1 MGASS
6 DIPRLPIV
14 VGVNHQTGGLGLRD
28 KLFVEDAQVPGFLA
42 GLKGRGLDQAIVIST
57 CDRID
62 VVTAAADPDAARVVV
77 VDALAVHGG
86 LERAEVDG
94 AIYLHAREDAVRHL
108 FRVCASLDSVVVGE
122 PQVLGQVKACH
133 RLARDAGAV
142 PGELESLMQSAYASA
157 KRVRTETDIGERP
170 VSIAAVA
177 ASVARDVHGDLST
190 ATGLV
195 LGTGDMGE
203 LVGDELRKAGLGR
216 LTVCDAGPLSAM
228 ALAAGLEA
236 EYVPTDGLAEALAE
250 ADVIISAVGGRR
262 QPLTADMV
270 RAALKAR
277 RYRPQFIV
285 DASLPRDVE
294 PAVDRIDDAF
304 LYDLADLERL
314 ALDGQAGRR
323 NAAEAAATIVDE
335 GVAAYLADQRARS
348 ATPALSALRRH
359 VEVLR
364 EEALREAGGD
374 AERATHILIQRLL
387 HAPSVRLREMAA
399 DGGDV
404 ASSENLIRTLFGI
417 APDGNGKE

>member
-6 DIPRLPIV
+6 DIPRLPVV

-28 KLFVEDAQVPGFLA
+28 RLFIEDAQVPAFLS

-62 VVTAAADPDAARVVV
+62 VAAVAADPDAARVAVI
-77 VDALAVHGG
+77 DALAQHAG

-94 AIYLHAREDAVRHL
+94 AIYLHAAEDAVRHL
-108 FRVCASLDSVVVGE
+108 FRVCASLDSVVIGE

-142 PGELESLMQSAYASA
+142 AGDLESLMQSAYASA

-177 ASVARDVHGDLST
+177 ASVARDVHGDLSS
-190 ATGLV
+190 ASGLV

-203 LVGDELRKAGLGR
+203 LVGGELRKAGLGR
-216 LTVCDAGPLSAM
+216 LRVCDAGPLSAM

-236 EYVPTDGLAEALAE
+236 EHIPTDGLAEALAQ

-277 RYRPQFIV
+277 RNRPQFIV

-323 NAAEAAATIVDE
+323 NAAEAASAIVDE
-335 GVAAYLADQRARS
+335 EVAAFLADQRERS
-348 ATPALSALRRH
+348 ATPALSALRGH
-359 VEVLR
+359 VEALR

-374 AERATHILIQRLL
+374 AERATHILVQRLL
-387 HAPSVRLREMAA
+387 HAPSVRLRELAA

-404 ASSENLIRTLFGI
+404 ASAENLIRTLFGI

>member
-6 DIPRLPIV
+6 EIPRLPVV
-14 VGVNHQTGGLGLRD
+14 VGVNHLTGGLSLRD
-28 KLFVEDAQVPGFLA
+28 RLFVEDAQVSEFLE
-42 GLKGRGLDQAIVIST
+42 GLKGRGLDQALVIST
-57 CDRID
+57 CDRVDI
-62 VVTAAADPDAARVVV
+62 AAIAADPAAARVAV
-77 VDALAVHGG
+77 VDAMAVHGA
-86 LERAEVDG
+86 LERTEVE
-94 AIYLHAREDAVRHL
+94 ASVYLHAGDDAVRHL
-108 FRVCASLDSVVVGE
+108 FKVCASLDSVVVGE

-142 PGELESLMQSAYASA
+142 AGELEGLMQSAYASA

-177 ASVARDVHGDLST
+177 AAVARDVHGDLSS
-190 ATGLV
+190 AAGLV

-203 LVGDELRKAGLGR
+203 LIGGELRKAGLGR

-236 EYVPTDGLAEALAE
+236 QHVPTDGLAEALAE
-250 ADVIISAVGGRR
+250 ADVIVSAVGGRR

-270 RAALKAR
+270 RAALKTR
-277 RYRPQFIV
+277 RNRPQFIV

-323 NAAEAAATIVDE
+323 SAAEAASAIVDE
-335 GVAAYLADQRARS
+335 EVAAYLQGQRERS
-348 ATPALSALRRH
+348 ATPALSALRGH
-359 VEVLR
+359 VEELR
-364 EEALREAGGD
+364 VEALLEAGGD
-374 AERATHILIQRLL
+374 AERATHILVQRLL
-387 HAPSVRLREMAA
+387 HAPSVRLREIAA
-399 DGGDV
+399 DGGDLTS
-404 ASSENLIRTLFGI
+404 AENLIRTLFGI
-417 APDGNGKE
+417 VPDGNGKE